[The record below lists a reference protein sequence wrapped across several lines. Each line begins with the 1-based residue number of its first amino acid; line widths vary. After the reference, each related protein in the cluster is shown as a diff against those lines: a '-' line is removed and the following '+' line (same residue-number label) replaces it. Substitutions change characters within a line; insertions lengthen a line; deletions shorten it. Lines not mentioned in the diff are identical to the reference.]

1 MFIQQNNGRESL
13 LDKRDGYLIEI
24 RRKDWS
30 NKLHKKRLQALSQ
43 NQGSHGK
50 SPVMQVNIPVLP
62 PPKTHAAVQKE
73 EFDSIIEKFIDMD
86 LDNTSF
92 PELESGLKEILK
104 NILSLGENPDNGIIM
119 TELCKK
125 HNLLQCL
132 YLLAG
137 STEQNSPECY
147 KIA

>member
-50 SPVMQVNIPVLP
+50 SPVMQVKIPVLP
-62 PPKTHAAVQKE
+62 PQDPRGCSE
-73 EFDSIIEKFIDMD
+73 RRIRF
-86 LDNTSF
+86 N
-92 PELESGLKEILK
+92 
-104 NILSLGENPDNGIIM
+104 
-119 TELCKK
+119 
-125 HNLLQCL
+125 
-132 YLLAG
+132 YR
-137 STEQNSPECY
+137 
-147 KIA
+147 KIH

>member
-1 MFIQQNNGRESL
+1 
-13 LDKRDGYLIEI
+13 
-24 RRKDWS
+24 
-30 NKLHKKRLQALSQ
+30 
-43 NQGSHGK
+43 
-50 SPVMQVNIPVLP
+50 
-62 PPKTHAAVQKE
+62 
-73 EFDSIIEKFIDMD
+73 MD

-132 YLLAG
+132 YLLAK
-137 STEQNSPECY
+137 STEENSPECY